1 MKREYVIKL
10 TDEEKEAL
18 RKSKVNGPLYHLV
31 KQILE
36 QNNNA
41 GQPSGKAGD
50 CKSLIVGSIPT
61 SASMGWQL
69 NGRAAAF

>member
-18 RKSKVNGPLYHLV
+18 RQNELVDLNKDTYEDLVVNHV
-31 KQILE
+31 IKQILE

-41 GQPSGKAGD
+41 G
-50 CKSLIVGSIPT
+50 
-61 SASMGWQL
+61 
-69 NGRAAAF
+69 

>member
-18 RKSKVNGPLYHLV
+18 RASQLVDLNSSKYEGLVVHHVV

-36 QNNNA
+36 QNNSA
-41 GQPSGKAGD
+41 G
-50 CKSLIVGSIPT
+50 
-61 SASMGWQL
+61 
-69 NGRAAAF
+69 

>member
-41 GQPSGKAGD
+41 E
-50 CKSLIVGSIPT
+50 
-61 SASMGWQL
+61 
-69 NGRAAAF
+69 

>member
-18 RKSKVNGPLYHLV
+18 RESELIDLNKDTIDDLVVNNV
-31 KQILE
+31 VEQILE

-41 GQPSGKAGD
+41 G
-50 CKSLIVGSIPT
+50 
-61 SASMGWQL
+61 
-69 NGRAAAF
+69 